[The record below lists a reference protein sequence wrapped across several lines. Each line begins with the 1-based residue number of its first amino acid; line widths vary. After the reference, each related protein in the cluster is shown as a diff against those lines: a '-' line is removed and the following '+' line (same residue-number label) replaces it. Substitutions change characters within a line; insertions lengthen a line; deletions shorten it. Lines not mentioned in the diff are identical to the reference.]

1 MHLRAGSRRKRYS
14 LYLLYWYK
22 STNTDAALQIQAWKT
37 EVLAM
42 RSRME
47 SEATSKDRKIEKL
60 QEERD
65 DLQNENAELRNALQ
79 SAEAS
84 LAVQTA
90 AVQRVEKQTSTLMI
104 EVRQCRRSEEEWRV
118 QGEEA
123 RAEVAAL
130 QIQVLPDCTQFLLA
144 LLVKRYKY

>member
-1 MHLRAGSRRKRYS
+1 LRAGSRRKRYS
-14 LYLLYWYK
+14 VYFLYWYK

-47 SEATSKDRKIEKL
+47 SEAASKDRKIEKL

-130 QIQVLPDCTQFLLA
+130 QIQVIPDCTQFLLA
-144 LLVKRYKY
+144 LLVKRYEH

>member
-1 MHLRAGSRRKRYS
+1 
-14 LYLLYWYK
+14 
-22 STNTDAALQIQAWKT
+22 
-37 EVLAM
+37 M

-47 SEATSKDRKIEKL
+47 SEAASKDRKIEKL

-130 QIQVLPDCTQFLLA
+130 QIQVIPDCTQFLLA
-144 LLVKRYKY
+144 LLVKRYEH